1 MKIFNGRFS
10 GRLSLNDIEFSE
22 LLTRKVESANKG
34 RTSGRIY
41 LPSKLIDQEIYVLI
55 PKKKNEK

>member
-1 MKIFNGRFS
+1 MKKIDGKFS
-10 GRLSLNDIEFSE
+10 GKISLNDIEFSE
-22 LLTRKVESANKG
+22 FLTRKVEPANKK

-41 LPSKLIDQEIYVLI
+41 LPSKLIDEEIYILV